1 LWWFN
6 LHGAG
11 LKVACLIFRQKLE
24 VQPNCDDKIIMS
36 KILFRLRNVP
46 DDEATEVRVLL
57 EQNNIEYFE
66 TFAGNWGISLPA
78 LWIKDES
85 LFETAREL
93 IDAYQEERRIRIRG
107 NYEQSRMRGET
118 LTLWQSF
125 RENPVRFIVYTSLA
139 AIVLYFSVLVFL
151 AL

>member
-1 LWWFN
+1 MPDFPAKARCKPQLR
-6 LHGAG
+6 H
-11 LKVACLIFRQKLE
+11 
-24 VQPNCDDKIIMS
+24 KITMS
-36 KILFRLRNVP
+36 KIIFRLRHVP
-46 DDEATEVRVLL
+46 EDEAAEVRALL
-57 EQNNIEYFE
+57 ERNNIEFFE

-78 LWIKDES
+78 LWLKDES
-85 LFETAREL
+85 KHQAAREL
-93 IDAYQEERRIRIRG
+93 IDAYQEERRIRIRSD
-107 NYEQSRMRGET
+107 YEQSRMRGET